1 MGLKDLFFRKDAK
14 TVQESL
20 VVTGRVKGTIRVGD
34 AVYISNPG
42 EDNDNTFLTTI
53 VGIETA
59 PNVMAKVASD
69 CAVGVRLEKGK
80 LYKIKKG
87 TVLYT
92 RDADSDTE

>member
-42 EDNDNTFLTTI
+42 EDNDNTLLTTI

-59 PNVMAKVASD
+59 PNVMAMVASD

>member
-69 CAVGVRLEKGK
+69 CANINR
-80 LYKIKKG
+80 
-87 TVLYT
+87 T
-92 RDADSDTE
+92 